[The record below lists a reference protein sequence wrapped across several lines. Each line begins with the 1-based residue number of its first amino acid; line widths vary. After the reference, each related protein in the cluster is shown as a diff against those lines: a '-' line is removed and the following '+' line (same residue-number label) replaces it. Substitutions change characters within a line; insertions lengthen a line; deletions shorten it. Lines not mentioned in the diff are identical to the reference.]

1 MRKRIGIYCATEEAR
16 QLIPSL
22 LENPDVE
29 IAAIVDPDADAIR
42 QQFGTSGPARPFGAT
57 DPGVARVLDERVTA
71 DLDALLL
78 DPNLHAIVD
87 ASARGDFAEKHR
99 TLNERGI
106 QVVTPLTARLLWC
119 FSRPSRDS
127 KSELLTALHEI
138 VESYNLTIDADELFS
153 RVLEIAVAVTG
164 AEGGSLM
171 LLDHDA
177 RELRVRVA
185 AGVEPELWP
194 KIRVPL
200 GHGIAGRVAAEGRSL
215 RLRGK
220 ADRQAF
226 QIVRERL
233 DVESAIS
240 VPLIFEGRVL
250 GVLNLHH
257 SIRADAFSDASL
269 EFAEQLA
276 HLDAQIIAR
285 SQEHEALRSQASRY
299 TAVRRVR
306 EILSAK
312 EPLFD
317 RLRGFCL
324 FVAEQ
329 AGRGIA
335 TLYLR
340 EGDDSD
346 LRLSA
351 TSLEGGGFGGEYR
364 IEIGRGIDGTA
375 ARTREPAILRSSS
388 GSFAYAAL
396 PLIAGDT
403 LVGVL
408 SVQSG
413 DEAAGGRAA
422 EEALLEIAAAAAEE
436 IAHVER
442 EANITSRATKMDALN
457 EAGIRMLS
465 ATDPADVLRMATSSA
480 AMALGADHAILR
492 LQDDETKRYVIRSYF
507 GSADGRLQERLF
519 RLDKQISVEVIKK
532 RAPRLIADLSDEP
545 ALADRRADFRSVI
558 AAPLLRDG
566 RVIGTLAIY
575 DKVLADRFY
584 VGSFPREDLALF
596 AKFVSH
602 VERAVT
608 NADFY
613 AKARQYRNFD
623 SETNLPNERYLD
635 KRIDDEIAR
644 ASGHEGTLAI
654 AVCLLENLDEIKGV
668 SGPAHAREV
677 VLRTVGSLRAHLR
690 DFDVMGRTAAGEFAI
705 LLPDPGY
712 SAGERVYAL
721 ARAVADDVSKD
732 SALNDPIRLAL
743 AFGYALYPTEATERQ
758 ALLTRARSPR
768 IRMV

>member
-1 MRKRIGIYCATEEAR
+1 MRRRIGIYRATEEAR

-22 LENPDVE
+22 LENPDLE
-29 IAAIVDPDADAIR
+29 IAAIVDPDAESIR
-42 QQFGTSGPARPFGAT
+42 QQFGTIDS
-57 DPGVARVLDERVTA
+57 GVARVLGERLTA
-71 DLDALLL
+71 ELDPLLL
-78 DPNLHAIVD
+78 DPDLHAVID
-87 ASARGDFAEKHR
+87 ASSNGEFAANH
-99 TLNERGI
+99 TALAERGVQI
-106 QVVTPLTARLLWC
+106 VTPLTARLLWC
-119 FSRPSRDS
+119 FSHASQNS
-127 KSELLTALHEI
+127 KSDLLTALHEI
-138 VESYNLTIDADELFS
+138 VDSYNLTVDSDELFS

-171 LLDHDA
+171 LLDHGA

-185 AGVEPELWP
+185 TDVEPELWP

-200 GHGIAGRVAAEGRSL
+200 GHGIAGRVAADGRPL

-226 QIVRERL
+226 QIVHERL

-257 SIRADAFSDASL
+257 STQADAFSDESL
-269 EFAEQLA
+269 EFAERLA
-276 HLDAQIIAR
+276 HLDAQIIAQ
-285 SQEHEALRSQASRY
+285 SQEHEALRSQAARY

-306 EILSAK
+306 EILSGK
-312 EPLFD
+312 DPISD
-317 RLRGFCL
+317 RLRAFCL

-329 AGRGIA
+329 VGHGIA

-340 EGDDSD
+340 DNEEAG

-364 IEIGRGIDGTA
+364 IEMGTGIDGTA
-375 ARTREPAILRSSS
+375 ARTREPSILRSSR
-388 GSFAYAAL
+388 GALAYAAL

-403 LVGVL
+403 LFGVL
-408 SVQSG
+408 SVQG
-413 DEAAGGRAA
+413 GNEVAGSRAA

-442 EANITSRATKMDALN
+442 EASMTSRATKVGALN
-457 EAGIRMLS
+457 EAGIRMIS
-465 ATDPADVLRMATSSA
+465 ATDPAEVLRMATSSA

-492 LQDDETKRYVIRSYF
+492 IQDDETRRYVIRSYF
-507 GSADGRLQERLF
+507 GSADGRQQERLF
-519 RLDKQISVEVIKK
+519 RLDKRTSVEVIKK
-532 RAPRLIADLSDEP
+532 RAPRLIADLADESALGELNSD
-545 ALADRRADFRSVI
+545 FQSVI
-558 AAPLLRDG
+558 AAPLMREG

-575 DKVLADRFY
+575 DKVVADRFY
-584 VGSFPREDLALF
+584 VGRFTQDDLGLF
-596 AKFVSH
+596 TKFVSY

-608 NADFY
+608 NADLY
-613 AKARQYRNFD
+613 AQARQYRNFD
-623 SETNLPNERYLD
+623 SETGLPNERYLD
-635 KRIDDEIAR
+635 KRIDDEITR
-644 ASGHEGTLAI
+644 ASGHEGALTLA
-654 AVCLLENLDEIKGV
+654 ACLIENLDEIRGA
-668 SGPAHAREV
+668 SGRRRAREV
-677 VLRTVGSLRAHLR
+677 VQRTVEALRTNLR
-690 DFDVMGRTAAGEFAI
+690 DFDVMGRTGKGEFTI

-732 SALNDPIRLAL
+732 DTLNDPIRIAL
-743 AFGYALYPTEATERQ
+743 GFGYALYPTEGGERGE
-758 ALLTRARSPR
+758 LLARAKMPR

>member
-1 MRKRIGIYCATEEAR
+1 MRKRIGIYSATDEAR

-22 LENPDVE
+22 LENPEFE
-29 IAAIVDPDADAIR
+29 IAAIVDPDTESIR
-42 QQFGTSGPARPFGAT
+42 QQFGSIDSAL
-57 DPGVARVLDERVTA
+57 VRVLEERLTSDVN
-71 DLDALLL
+71 ALLL
-78 DPNLHAIVD
+78 DPNLHAVVD
-87 ASARGDFAEKHR
+87 ASTNGDFAANHPAL
-99 TLNERGI
+99 TERGI
-106 QVVTPLTARLLWC
+106 QIVTPLTARLLWC
-119 FSRPSRDS
+119 FSRASRNS
-127 KSELLTALHEI
+127 KSDLLTALHEI

-153 RVLEIAVAVTG
+153 RVLEIAVSVTG

-171 LLDHDA
+171 LLDHEA

-185 AGVEPELWP
+185 VGVEPELWP

-200 GHGIAGRVAAEGRSL
+200 GHGIAGRVAADGRSL

-257 SIRADAFSDASL
+257 STQADAFSDESL

-285 SQEHEALRSQASRY
+285 SQEHEALRSQAARY

-306 EILSAK
+306 EILAAK
-312 EPLFD
+312 DPLFD
-317 RLRGFCL
+317 RLRAFCL

-329 AGRGIA
+329 VGHGIA

-340 EGDDSD
+340 DNDESD

-351 TSLEGGGFGGEYR
+351 TSLEGGGFGGDYR

-375 ARTREPAILRSSS
+375 ARNREPAILRSSN
-388 GSFAYAAL
+388 GTLAYAAL
-396 PLIAGDT
+396 PLIAGDS
-403 LVGVL
+403 LFGVL
-408 SVQSG
+408 SIQGG
-413 DEAAGGRAA
+413 DEAAGSRAA
-422 EEALLEIAAAAAEE
+422 EETLLEIAAAAAEE
-436 IAHVER
+436 IAHVQHASNMAAR
-442 EANITSRATKMDALN
+442 ANKAGALD
-457 EAGIRMLS
+457 EAGIRMIS
-465 ATDPADVLRMATSSA
+465 ATDPAEVLRMATSSA

-492 LQDDETKRYVIRSYF
+492 IQDDETRRYVIRSYF
-507 GSADGRLQERLF
+507 GSADGRLQEQLF

-532 RAPRLIADLSDEP
+532 RAPRLIADLADDP
-545 ALADRRADFRSVI
+545 AFADLHSEFRSAI
-558 AAPLLRDG
+558 AAPLMREG
-566 RVIGTLAIY
+566 RVIGTLTIY
-575 DKVLADRFY
+575 DKVLTDRFY
-584 VGSFPREDLALF
+584 VGRFQQEDFVLF
-596 AKFVSH
+596 AKFVSY

-613 AKARQYRNFD
+613 ARARQYRNFD
-623 SETNLPNERYLD
+623 TETNLPNERYLD
-635 KRIDDEIAR
+635 KRIDEEIAR
-644 ASGHEGTLAI
+644 ASGHEGALAI

-668 SGPAHAREV
+668 SGSGRAREV
-677 VLRTVGSLRAHLR
+677 VQRTVDALRAHLR
-690 DFDVMGRTAAGEFAI
+690 DFDVMGRSENGEFTI

-721 ARAVADDVSKD
+721 ARAVADDLSKD
-732 SALNDPIRLAL
+732 NALNDPIRIAL
-743 AFGYALYPTEATERQ
+743 AFGYALYPIEGSDRQ
-758 ALLTRARSPR
+758 TLLARARTPR

>member
-1 MRKRIGIYCATEEAR
+1 MRKRIGIYRAAEEAR

-22 LENPDVE
+22 LDNPELE
-29 IAAIVDPDADAIR
+29 IAAIVDPDAESIR
-42 QQFGTSGPARPFGAT
+42 QQFGAIE
-57 DPGVARVLDERVTA
+57 PGVARVLDEQMTA

-78 DPNLHAIVD
+78 DPDLHAVVD
-87 ASARGDFAEKHR
+87 ASSRGDFAANHPAL
-99 TLNERGI
+99 TERGI

-119 FSRPSRDS
+119 FGSASQNS
-127 KSELLTALHEI
+127 KSDLLTALHEI

-171 LLDHDA
+171 LLDHA
-177 RELRVRVA
+177 ASELRVRVA

-200 GHGIAGRVAAEGRSL
+200 GHGIAGRVAADGRPL

-226 QIVRERL
+226 KIVRERL

-240 VPLIFEGRVL
+240 VPLIFKGRVL

-257 SIRADAFSDASL
+257 STRADAFSDESL

-285 SQEHEALRSQASRY
+285 SQEHEALRSQAARY

-306 EILSAK
+306 EVLSGK
-312 EPLFD
+312 DPLSD
-317 RLRGFCL
+317 RLRSFCL
-324 FVAEQ
+324 FVAEHV
-329 AGRGIA
+329 GHGIA

-340 EGDDSD
+340 DNDEAD

-364 IEIGRGIDGTA
+364 IEIGTGIDGTT

-388 GSFAYAAL
+388 GALAYAAL

-403 LVGVL
+403 LFGVL
-408 SVQSG
+408 SVQGG
-413 DEAAGGRAA
+413 DEAAGSRAA
-422 EEALLEIAAAAAEE
+422 EEALLEITAAAAEE

-442 EANITSRATKMDALN
+442 EANMTSRATKVGALN
-457 EAGIRMLS
+457 EAGIRMIS
-465 ATDPADVLRMATSSA
+465 ATDPAEVLRMATSSA
-480 AMALGADHAILR
+480 AMVLGADHAILR
-492 LQDDETKRYVIRSYF
+492 IQDDETKRYVIRSYF

-519 RLDKQISVEVIKK
+519 RLDKHISVEVIKR
-532 RAPRLIADLSDEP
+532 RAPRLITDLADDP
-545 ALADRRADFRSVI
+545 ALSELHSDFQSVI
-558 AAPLLRDG
+558 AAPLMREG

-575 DKVLADRFY
+575 DKVVSDRFY
-584 VGSFPREDLALF
+584 VGRFPQEDLVLF
-596 AKFVSH
+596 TKFVSYI
-602 VERAVT
+602 ERAVT

-613 AKARQYRNFD
+613 AQARQYRNFD
-623 SETNLPNERYLD
+623 TETSLPNERYLD

-644 ASGHEGTLAI
+644 ASGHEGALAI
-654 AVCLLENLDEIKGV
+654 AVCLLENLDEIKGA
-668 SGPAHAREV
+668 SGPGRAREV
-677 VLRTVGSLRAHLR
+677 VQRTVEALRAHLR
-690 DFDVMGRTAAGEFAI
+690 DFDVMGRTESGEFTI

-732 SALNDPIRLAL
+732 DDLNDPIRIAL
-743 AFGYALYPTEATERQ
+743 AFGYALHPTEGTERQ
-758 ALLTRARSPR
+758 ALLTRARMPR

>member
-1 MRKRIGIYCATEEAR
+1 MRKRIGIYSATDEAR
-16 QLIPSL
+16 QLIPL
-22 LENPDVE
+22 LLKNPGFE
-29 IAAIVDPDADAIR
+29 IAAVVDPDTESIR
-42 QQFGTSGPARPFGAT
+42 QQFGSIDSGL
-57 DPGVARVLDERVTA
+57 VRVLDERLTSDVN
-71 DLDALLL
+71 ALLL
-78 DPNLHAIVD
+78 DPNLHAVVD
-87 ASARGDFAEKHR
+87 ASSNGDFAANHPAL
-99 TLNERGI
+99 TERGI
-106 QVVTPLTARLLWC
+106 QIVTPLTARLLWC
-119 FSRPSRDS
+119 FSRASRNNKRD
-127 KSELLTALHEI
+127 LLTALHEI

-153 RVLEIAVAVTG
+153 RVLEIAVSVTG

-171 LLDHDA
+171 MLDHDA

-185 AGVEPELWP
+185 VGVEPELWP

-200 GHGIAGRVAAEGRSL
+200 GHGIAGRVAADGRSL

-226 QIVRERL
+226 QIVRERF

-257 SIRADAFSDASL
+257 STQADAFSDESL

-276 HLDAQIIAR
+276 LLDAQIIAR
-285 SQEHEALRSQASRY
+285 SQEHEALRSQAARY

-306 EILSAK
+306 EILAAK
-312 EPLFD
+312 DPLFD
-317 RLRGFCL
+317 RLRTFCL

-329 AGRGIA
+329 VGHGIA

-340 EGDDSD
+340 DDDESD

-375 ARTREPAILRSSS
+375 ARNREPAILRSSN
-388 GSFAYAAL
+388 GALAYAAL
-396 PLIAGDT
+396 PLIAGDR
-403 LVGVL
+403 LFGVL
-408 SVQSG
+408 SIQGG

-422 EEALLEIAAAAAEE
+422 EETLLEIAAAAAEE

-442 EANITSRATKMDALN
+442 EANITDRANKAGALN
-457 EAGIRMLS
+457 EAGIRMIS
-465 ATDPADVLRMATSSA
+465 ATEPAEVLRMATSSA

-492 LQDDETKRYVIRSYF
+492 IQDDENRRYVIRSYF
-507 GSADGRLQERLF
+507 GSADGRLQEQLF
-519 RLDKQISVEVIKK
+519 RLDKQISVEVIKR
-532 RAPRLIADLSDEP
+532 RAPRLIADLADDP
-545 ALADRRADFRSVI
+545 AFADLHSEFRSAI
-558 AAPLLRDG
+558 AAPLMREG
-566 RVIGTLAIY
+566 RVIGTLTLY
-575 DKVLADRFY
+575 DKVLTDRFY
-584 VGSFPREDLALF
+584 VGRFQQEDFVLF
-596 AKFVSH
+596 AKFASY

-613 AKARQYRNFD
+613 ARARKFRNFD
-623 SETNLPNERYLD
+623 TETNLPNERYLD

-644 ASGHEGTLAI
+644 ASGHEGALAI

-668 SGPAHAREV
+668 SGSGRAREV
-677 VLRTVGSLRAHLR
+677 VQRTVDALRAHLR
-690 DFDVMGRTAAGEFAI
+690 AFDVMGRSENGEFTI

-721 ARAVADDVSKD
+721 ARAVADDLSKD
-732 SALNDPIRLAL
+732 SALNDPIRVAL
-743 AFGYALYPTEATERQ
+743 AFGYALYPTEGTDRQ
-758 ALLTRARSPR
+758 SLLARARTPR

>member
-1 MRKRIGIYCATEEAR
+1 MRKRIGIYCATDEAR

-22 LENPDVE
+22 LENLEFE
-29 IAAIVDPDADAIR
+29 IAAIVDPDAESIR
-42 QQFGTSGPARPFGAT
+42 QQLSAIEPGDPFGGIDAA
-57 DPGVARVLDERVTA
+57 VARVLNERMTA
-71 DLDALLL
+71 DLDALLV

-87 ASARGDFAEKHR
+87 ASSSGDFAANHP
-99 TLNERGI
+99 TLSERGI

-119 FSRPSRDS
+119 FSRSSGNS
-127 KSELLTALHEI
+127 KSDLLTSLHEI
-138 VESYNLTIDADELFS
+138 VESYNLTVDADELFS

-171 LLDHDA
+171 LLDHAA

-200 GHGIAGRVAAEGRSL
+200 GHGIAGRVAADGRSL

-257 SIRADAFSDASL
+257 STRADVFSDESL

-285 SQEHEALRSQASRY
+285 SQEHEALRSQAARY

-306 EILSAK
+306 EILSTK
-312 EPLFD
+312 DPLFD
-317 RLRGFCL
+317 RLRSFCL

-329 AGRGIA
+329 VGHGIA

-340 EGDDSD
+340 DNDEAD

-364 IEIGRGIDGTA
+364 IEIGTGIDGTA
-375 ARTREPAILRSSS
+375 ARTREPTILRSSR
-388 GSFAYAAL
+388 GTLAYAAL

-403 LVGVL
+403 LFGVL
-408 SVQSG
+408 SIQGG
-413 DEAAGGRAA
+413 DEAAGCRAA
-422 EEALLEIAAAAAEE
+422 EESLLEIAAAAAEE

-442 EANITSRATKMDALN
+442 EASITSRATKIGALN
-457 EAGIRMLS
+457 EAGIRMIS
-465 ATDPADVLRMATSSA
+465 ATDPAEVLRMATSSA

-492 LQDDETKRYVIRSYF
+492 IQDDETRRYVIRSYF

-519 RLDKQISVEVIKK
+519 RLDKRVSVEVIKK
-532 RAPRLIADLSDEP
+532 RAPRLITDLTDDP
-545 ALADRRADFRSVI
+545 ALADLRADFQSVI
-558 AAPLLRDG
+558 AAPLMREG

-584 VGSFPREDLALF
+584 VGRFPQEDLVLF
-596 AKFVSH
+596 TKFVSY

-613 AKARQYRNFD
+613 TQARQYRNFD
-623 SETNLPNERYLD
+623 TETGLPNERYLH
-635 KRIDDEIAR
+635 KRIDDEIVR
-644 ASGHEGTLAI
+644 ASGHEGALAI
-654 AVCLLENLDEIKGV
+654 AVCLLENLDEIKGA
-668 SGPAHAREV
+668 SGPGRAREV
-677 VLRTVGSLRAHLR
+677 VRRTVDALRAHLR
-690 DFDVMGRTAAGEFAI
+690 DFDVMGRTENGEFTI

-732 SALNDPIRLAL
+732 GTLNDPIRIALAL
-743 AFGYALYPTEATERQ
+743 GYALYPTEGTDRQ
-758 ALLTRARSPR
+758 SLLTQARTPR

>member
-1 MRKRIGIYCATEEAR
+1 MRKRIGIYRATEEAR

-22 LENPDVE
+22 LDNPELE
-29 IAAIVDPDADAIR
+29 IAAIVDPDAASIR
-42 QQFGTSGPARPFGAT
+42 QQFGAIE
-57 DPGVARVLDERVTA
+57 PGVARVLDEQMTA

-78 DPNLHAIVD
+78 DPDLHAVVD
-87 ASARGDFAEKHR
+87 ASSRGDLAENNPA
-99 TLNERGI
+99 LNERGI

-119 FSRPSRDS
+119 FGSASQNS
-127 KSELLTALHEI
+127 KSDLLTALHEI

-171 LLDHDA
+171 LLDHA
-177 RELRVRVA
+177 ANELRVRVA

-200 GHGIAGRVAAEGRSL
+200 GHGIAGRVAADGRPL

-220 ADRQAF
+220 ADREAF

-240 VPLIFEGRVL
+240 VPLIFKGRIL

-257 SIRADAFSDASL
+257 STRADAFSDESL
-269 EFAEQLA
+269 AFAEQLA

-285 SQEHEALRSQASRY
+285 SQEHEALRSQAARY

-306 EILSAK
+306 EVLSGK
-312 EPLFD
+312 DPLSD
-317 RLRGFCL
+317 RLRSFCL

-329 AGRGIA
+329 VGHGIA

-340 EGDDSD
+340 DNDEAD

-364 IEIGRGIDGTA
+364 VEIGRGIDGTA

-388 GSFAYAAL
+388 GAPAYAAL

-403 LVGVL
+403 LFGVL
-408 SVQSG
+408 SVQGG
-413 DEAAGGRAA
+413 DDTAGSRAA

-442 EANITSRATKMDALN
+442 EADMTSRATKMGALN
-457 EAGIRMLS
+457 EAGIRMIS
-465 ATDPADVLRMATSSA
+465 ATDPAEVLRMATSSA
-480 AMALGADHAILR
+480 AMVLGADHAVLR
-492 LQDDETKRYVIRSYF
+492 IQDDETRRYVIRSYF

-519 RLDKQISVEVIKK
+519 RLDKHISVEVIKR
-532 RAPRLIADLSDEP
+532 RAPRLIADLADDP
-545 ALADRRADFRSVI
+545 ALGELRSDFQSVI
-558 AAPLLRDG
+558 AAPLMREG

-575 DKVLADRFY
+575 DKVVSDRFY
-584 VGSFPREDLALF
+584 VGRFSQEDLVMF
-596 AKFVSH
+596 TKFVSYI
-602 VERAVT
+602 ERAVT

-613 AKARQYRNFD
+613 AQARQYRNFD
-623 SETNLPNERYLD
+623 TETGLPNERYLD

-644 ASGHEGTLAI
+644 ASGREGALAI
-654 AVCLLENLDEIKGV
+654 AVCLLENLDEIEGV
-668 SGPAHAREV
+668 SGPGRAREV
-677 VLRTVGSLRAHLR
+677 VQRTVEALRTHLR
-690 DFDVMGRTAAGEFAI
+690 DFDVMGRTEEGEFAI

-732 SALNDPIRLAL
+732 GGLNDPIRIAL
-743 AFGYALYPTEATERQ
+743 AFGYALYPTEGTERQ
-758 ALLTRARSPR
+758 ALLTRAKMPR

>member
-1 MRKRIGIYCATEEAR
+1 MRKRIGIYRATEEAR

-22 LENPDVE
+22 LENPEFE
-29 IAAIVDPDADAIR
+29 IGAIVEPDRDLVR
-42 QQFGTSGPARPFGAT
+42 RQFGAI
-57 DPGVARVLDERVTA
+57 DPGIARVLDEHMTG

-78 DPNLHAIVD
+78 DTGLHAVID
-87 ASARGDFAEKHR
+87 ASPGGDFAANHP
-99 TLNERGI
+99 TLGERGVQI
-106 QVVTPLTARLLWC
+106 VTPLTARLLWC
-119 FSRPSRDS
+119 FTRTSPNS
-127 KSELLTALHEI
+127 KADLLTALHEI
-138 VESYNLTIDADELFS
+138 VESYNLTVDADELFS

-171 LLDHDA
+171 LLDHAA

-200 GHGIAGRVAAEGRSL
+200 GSGIAGRVAADARPL

-257 SIRADAFSDASL
+257 STRADAFSDESL

-285 SQEHEALRSQASRY
+285 SQEHEALRSQAARY

-306 EILSAK
+306 EILSGK
-312 EPLFD
+312 DPLPD
-317 RLRGFCL
+317 RLRSFCL

-329 AGRGIA
+329 VGHGIA
-335 TLYLR
+335 TIYLR
-340 EGDDSD
+340 DSGEAD

-364 IEIGRGIDGTA
+364 IKIGRGIDGSA
-375 ARTREPAILRSSS
+375 AQAREPSFLRAAK
-388 GSFAYAAL
+388 GDLAYAAI

-403 LVGVL
+403 LFGVL
-408 SVQSG
+408 SVQGG
-413 DEAAGGRAA
+413 DHAAGSRAA
-422 EEALLEIAAAAAEE
+422 EETLSEIAAAAAEE
-436 IAHVER
+436 IAHAAR
-442 EANITSRATKMDALN
+442 EASMTSRATVVGALN
-457 EAGIRMLS
+457 EAGIRMIS
-465 ATDPADVLRMATSSA
+465 ATDPNEVLRMATSSA

-492 LQDDETKRYVIRSYF
+492 VQDDETRRYVIRSYF
-507 GSADGRLQERLF
+507 GSADGRLQEQLF
-519 RLDKQISVEVIKK
+519 RLDKRISVEVIKK
-532 RAPRLIADLSDEP
+532 RAPRLVSDLVADPSLNE
-545 ALADRRADFRSVI
+545 LRADFQSAI
-558 AAPLLRDG
+558 AAPLMREG
-566 RVIGTLAIY
+566 QVIGTLAIY
-575 DKVLADRFY
+575 DKVVADRFY
-584 VGSFPREDLALF
+584 VGRFAQEDLELF
-596 AKFVSH
+596 TKFASY

-613 AKARQYRNFD
+613 AQARQYRNF
-623 SETNLPNERYLD
+623 ETETGLPNERYLN

-644 ASGHEGTLAI
+644 ASAHAGALAI
-654 AVCLLENLDEIKGV
+654 AVCSLENLDEIRNA
-668 SGPAHAREV
+668 SGRARARAV
-677 VLRTVGSLRAHLR
+677 VQRAVEALRNHVRN
-690 DFDVMGRTAAGEFAI
+690 FDVIGRTAKAEFTI
-705 LLPDPGY
+705 LMPDPGY

-721 ARAVADDVSKD
+721 ARAVADDISKD
-732 SALNDPIRLAL
+732 SALNDPIRIAL
-743 AFGYALYPTEATERQ
+743 SFGYALYPTEGTEREE
-758 ALLTRARSPR
+758 LLTRAGAPR

>member
-1 MRKRIGIYCATEEAR
+1 MRKRIGIYGATEEAR

-22 LENPDVE
+22 LENPAFE
-29 IAAIVDPDADAIR
+29 IAAIVDPDAESIR
-42 QQFGTSGPARPFGAT
+42 QQLGAV
-57 DPGVARVLDERVTA
+57 DPGVARVLEDRLTA
-71 DLDALLL
+71 DPDALLL
-78 DPNLHAIVD
+78 DSGLHAVID
-87 ASARGDFAEKHR
+87 ASSNGDFATNHPA
-99 TLNERGI
+99 LAERGI
-106 QVVTPLTARLLWC
+106 QVVTPLTARLLWS
-119 FSRPSRDS
+119 FSRATRNNKAD
-127 KSELLTALHEI
+127 LLTALHEI

-153 RVLEIAVAVTG
+153 RVLEIALSITG
-164 AEGGSLM
+164 ADGGSLM
-171 LLDHDA
+171 LLDDGA

-185 AGVEPELWP
+185 TGVEPELWP

-200 GHGIAGRVAAEGRSL
+200 GHGIAGRVAADGRSL

-257 SIRADAFSDASL
+257 STRADAFSDESL

-276 HLDAQIIAR
+276 HLDAQIIAQ
-285 SQEHEALRSQASRY
+285 SQEHEALRSQAARY

-312 EPLFD
+312 DPLFD
-317 RLRGFCL
+317 RLRTFCL

-329 AGRGIA
+329 VGNGIA

-340 EGDDSD
+340 DNDEAD

-351 TSLEGGGFGGEYR
+351 TSLDGGGFGGEYR
-364 IEIGRGIDGTA
+364 IEVGTGIDGGA

-388 GSFAYAAL
+388 GTIAYAAL

-403 LVGVL
+403 LFGVL
-408 SVQSG
+408 SIQG
-413 DEAAGGRAA
+413 GGEATGGRAA

-436 IAHVER
+436 IAHLLR
-442 EANITSRATKMDALN
+442 EAGMASRATKTGALN
-457 EAGIRMLS
+457 EAGIRMIS
-465 ATDPADVLRMATSSA
+465 ATDPAEVLRMATSSA

-492 LQDDETKRYVIRSYF
+492 IQDDETRRYVIRSYF

-519 RLDKQISVEVIKK
+519 RLDKQISVDVIKK
-532 RAPRLIADLSDEP
+532 RAPRLIADLAHDT
-545 ALADRRADFRSVI
+545 ALTDIREDFQSVI
-558 AAPLLRDG
+558 AAPLMREG

-584 VGSFPREDLALF
+584 VGRFPQEDLVLF
-596 AKFVSH
+596 TKFVSY

-608 NADFY
+608 NADFH
-613 AKARQYRNFD
+613 AQARRYRNFD
-623 SETNLPNERYLD
+623 TETNLPDKRYLD
-635 KRIDDEIAR
+635 KRINDEIAR
-644 ASGHEGTLAI
+644 ASGSEGTFAI
-654 AVCLLENLDEIKGV
+654 AVCLLENLEEIKGA
-668 SGPAHAREV
+668 SGPGRAREV
-677 VLRTVGSLRAHLR
+677 VQRTVEALRAHLR
-690 DFDVMGRTAAGEFAI
+690 DFDVMGRTEDGEFTI

-721 ARAVADDVSKD
+721 ARAIADDVSKD
-732 SALNDPIRLAL
+732 SALNDPIRVAM
-743 AFGYALYPTEATERQ
+743 AFGYALYPVEGTERQ
-758 ALLTRARSPR
+758 ALLTQARMPR

>member
-1 MRKRIGIYCATEEAR
+1 MRKRIGIYSATEEAR

-22 LENPDVE
+22 LENPEFE
-29 IAAIVDPDADAIR
+29 IAAIVDPDAESIR
-42 QQFGTSGPARPFGAT
+42 QQLGAI
-57 DPGVARVLDERVTA
+57 DPGVARMLEERLTT
-71 DLDALLL
+71 DIDALLL
-78 DPNLHAIVD
+78 DPDLHAVID
-87 ASARGDFAEKHR
+87 ASSSGDFAAKHP
-99 TLNERGI
+99 TLTERGI

-119 FSRPSRDS
+119 FSPTSRNN
-127 KSELLTALHEI
+127 KSDLLTALREI
-138 VESYNLTIDADELFS
+138 VESYHLTVDADELFS

-171 LLDHDA
+171 LLDHAA

-185 AGVEPELWP
+185 VGVEPELWP

-200 GHGIAGRVAAEGRSL
+200 GHGIAGRVAADGRPL

-220 ADRQAF
+220 ADRQTF

-257 SIRADAFSDASL
+257 STRADAFSDESL

-276 HLDAQIIAR
+276 HLDAQIIAQ
-285 SQEHEALRSQASRY
+285 SQEHEALRSQAARY

-312 EPLFD
+312 DPLFD
-317 RLRGFCL
+317 RLRAFCL

-329 AGRGIA
+329 VGHGIA

-340 EGDDSD
+340 DNDETE

-364 IEIGRGIDGTA
+364 IEIGIGIDGTA
-375 ARTREPAILRSSS
+375 ARTREPAILRSSK
-388 GSFAYAAL
+388 GALAYAAL

-403 LVGVL
+403 LFGVL
-408 SVQSG
+408 SIQG
-413 DEAAGGRAA
+413 GNEAASGRAA
-422 EEALLEIAAAAAEE
+422 EETLLEIAAAAAEE
-436 IAHVER
+436 IAHVKR
-442 EANITSRATKMDALN
+442 EASITSRATKTGALN
-457 EAGIRMLS
+457 EAGIRMIS
-465 ATDPADVLRMATSSA
+465 TTDPAQVLRMATSSA

-492 LQDDETKRYVIRSYF
+492 IQDDETRRYVIRSYF

-519 RLDKQISVEVIKK
+519 RLDKQISVEIIKK
-532 RAPRLIADLSDEP
+532 RAPRLIAN
-545 ALADRRADFRSVI
+545 LADDSALTDLCSDFQSAI
-558 AAPLLRDG
+558 AAPLMREG

-584 VGSFPREDLALF
+584 VGRFPQEDLVLF
-596 AKFVSH
+596 TKFVSY

-613 AKARQYRNFD
+613 AQARQYRNFD
-623 SETNLPNERYLD
+623 TETSLPNERYLD
-635 KRIDDEIAR
+635 KRINDEIVR

-668 SGPAHAREV
+668 SGPGRAREV
-677 VLRTVGSLRAHLR
+677 VQRTVKALRTHLR
-690 DFDVMGRTAAGEFAI
+690 DFDVMGRTENGEFTI

-721 ARAVADDVSKD
+721 ARAVADDISQD
-732 SALNDPIRLAL
+732 SNLNDPIRVAL
-743 AFGYALYPTEATERQ
+743 AFGYALYPAEGADRQ
-758 ALLTRARSPR
+758 ALLTRAKMPR

>member
-1 MRKRIGIYCATEEAR
+1 MRKRIGIYRATEEAR
-16 QLIPSL
+16 QLIPPL
-22 LENPDVE
+22 LENPDFE
-29 IAAIVDPDADAIR
+29 IAAVVDPDAESIR
-42 QQFGTSGPARPFGAT
+42 QQLGGF
-57 DPGVARVLDERVTA
+57 DPGVARVLEARLSA
-71 DLDALLL
+71 DPNALLL
-78 DPNLHAIVD
+78 DPDLHAVVD
-87 ASARGDFAEKHR
+87 ASARGDFAANHPS
-99 TLNERGI
+99 LAERGV

-119 FSRPSRDS
+119 FRRASRNS

-138 VESYNLTIDADELFS
+138 VESYNLTIDADELFA

-171 LLDHDA
+171 LLDHAA

-200 GHGIAGRVAAEGRSL
+200 GHGIAGRVAADGRPL

-233 DVESAIS
+233 DVESAVS
-240 VPLIFEGRVL
+240 VPLTFEGRVL

-257 SIRADAFSDASL
+257 STRADAFSDESL

-285 SQEHEALRSQASRY
+285 SQEHEALRSQAARY
-299 TAVRRVR
+299 KMVRRIR

-312 EPLFD
+312 DPLPN
-317 RLRGFCL
+317 RLRAFCL

-329 AGRGIA
+329 AGNGIA

-340 EGDDSD
+340 DADESE

-364 IEIGRGIDGTA
+364 IEIGTGIDGTA
-375 ARTREPAILRSSS
+375 ARTREPVILRSA
-388 GSFAYAAL
+388 GGALAYAAL

-403 LVGVL
+403 LFGVM
-408 SVQSG
+408 SVQGS
-413 DEAAGGRAA
+413 DEAAGSRAA

-442 EANITSRATKMDALN
+442 EASMASQATRMGAIN
-457 EAGIRMLS
+457 EAGIRMIS
-465 ATDPADVLRMATSSA
+465 ATEPADVLRMATSSA

-492 LQDDETKRYVIRSYF
+492 VQDEDTLRYVIRSYF
-507 GSADGRLQERLF
+507 GSAEGPLQERLF
-519 RLDKQISVEVIKK
+519 RLDKRISVDVIKT
-532 RAPRLIADLSDEP
+532 RVPRLIPQIADDAALSE
-545 ALADRRADFRSVI
+545 ANSDFQSAI
-558 AAPLLRDG
+558 AAPLMREG

-575 DKVLADRFY
+575 DKVVTDRFC
-584 VGSFPREDLALF
+584 VGRFSREDLGLF
-596 AKFVSH
+596 SKYVSY
-602 VERAVT
+602 VERAVN
-608 NADFY
+608 NAALY
-613 AKARQYRNFD
+613 AQMRQYRNFD
-623 SETNLPNERYLD
+623 TETGLPNERYLH
-635 KRIDDEIAR
+635 KRIDDEVAR
-644 ASGHEGTLAI
+644 ASEREGALAI
-654 AVCLLENLDEIKGV
+654 AVCLLENLDEV
-668 SGPAHAREV
+668 EAASGPKRVREV
-677 VLRTVGSLRAHLR
+677 VKRTAEALRANLR
-690 DFDVMGRTAAGEFAI
+690 NFDVVGRTQEREFTI

-712 SAGERVYAL
+712 AAGERVYAL

-732 SALNDPIRLAL
+732 DALNDPTRIAL
-743 AFGYALYPTEATERQ
+743 GFGYALYPTEGTERD
-758 ALLTRARSPR
+758 ALLEQARAPR

>member
-1 MRKRIGIYCATEEAR
+1 MRKRIGIYRATEEAR

-22 LENPDVE
+22 LENPEFE
-29 IAAIVDPDADAIR
+29 IGAIVEPDAESIR
-42 QQFGTSGPARPFGAT
+42 QQLGAIE
-57 DPGVARVLDERVTA
+57 PSVARVLDERMTA

-78 DPNLHAIVD
+78 DTDLHAVID
-87 ASARGDFAEKHR
+87 ASSRSDFSASHPA
-99 TLNERGI
+99 LSERGI
-106 QVVTPLTARLLWC
+106 QIVTPLTARLLWC
-119 FSRPSRDS
+119 FSHTSPNS
-127 KSELLTALHEI
+127 KADLLTALHEI
-138 VESYNLTIDADELFS
+138 VESYNLTVDADELFS

-171 LLDHDA
+171 LLDHSA

-194 KIRVPL
+194 KIRVPI
-200 GHGIAGRVAAEGRSL
+200 GHGIAGRVAADGRPL

-257 SIRADAFSDASL
+257 STRADAFSDESL

-285 SQEHEALRSQASRY
+285 SQEHEALRSQAARY
-299 TAVRRVR
+299 RAVRRVR
-306 EILSAK
+306 EILSGRD
-312 EPLFD
+312 PLPD
-317 RLRGFCL
+317 RLRSFCL

-329 AGRGIA
+329 VGHGIA

-340 EGDDSD
+340 DSGETD

-364 IEIGRGIDGTA
+364 IEIGRGIDGSA
-375 ARTREPAILRSSS
+375 AQDREPSILRSSK
-388 GSFAYAAL
+388 GALAYAAL

-403 LVGVL
+403 LFGVL
-408 SVQSG
+408 SIQGG
-413 DEAAGGRAA
+413 DESAGGRAA
-422 EEALLEIAAAAAEE
+422 EEALLEITAAAAEE
-436 IAHVER
+436 IAHAER
-442 EANITSRATKMDALN
+442 EATMTSRATKVTALN
-457 EAGIRMLS
+457 EAGIRMIS
-465 ATDPADVLRMATSSA
+465 TTDPAEVLRMATSSA

-492 LQDDETKRYVIRSYF
+492 IQDDETRRYVIRSYF

-519 RLDKQISVEVIKK
+519 RLDKRIAVDVIKK
-532 RAPRLIADLSDEP
+532 RAPHLIADLVDDA
-545 ALADRRADFRSVI
+545 ALSELRADFQSAI
-558 AAPLLRDG
+558 GAPLMREG
-566 RVIGTLAIY
+566 RVVGTLTIY
-575 DKVLADRFY
+575 DKVVADRFY
-584 VGSFPREDLALF
+584 VGRFSEEDFSLF
-596 AKFVSH
+596 TRFASY

-613 AKARQYRNFD
+613 AQARQYRNF
-623 SETNLPNERYLD
+623 ETETGLPNERYLN

-644 ASGHEGTLAI
+644 ASEHEGTLAI
-654 AVCLLENLDEIKGV
+654 AVCLLENLDEIRSA
-668 SGPAHAREV
+668 SGRARAREIV
-677 VLRTVGSLRAHLR
+677 QHSVEALRNHLR
-690 DFDVMGRTAAGEFAI
+690 DFDVMGRTGKGEFTI
-705 LLPDPGY
+705 LMPDPGY

-721 ARAVADDVSKD
+721 ARAVADDISNN
-732 SALNDPIRLAL
+732 SALNDPIRIAL
-743 AFGYALYPTEATERQ
+743 SFGYALYPTEGTERE
-758 ALLTRARSPR
+758 ALLSRAGTPR

>member
-1 MRKRIGIYCATEEAR
+1 
-16 QLIPSL
+16 
-22 LENPDVE
+22 
-29 IAAIVDPDADAIR
+29 
-42 QQFGTSGPARPFGAT
+42 
-57 DPGVARVLDERVTA
+57 
-71 DLDALLL
+71 
-78 DPNLHAIVD
+78 
-87 ASARGDFAEKHR
+87 
-99 TLNERGI
+99 
-106 QVVTPLTARLLWC
+106 LTARLLWC
-119 FSRPSRDS
+119 FGSASQNS
-127 KSELLTALHEI
+127 KADLLTALHEI

-171 LLDHDA
+171 LLDHA
-177 RELRVRVA
+177 AGELRVRVA

-200 GHGIAGRVAAEGRSL
+200 GHGIAGRVAADGRPL

-240 VPLIFEGRVL
+240 VPLIFKGRVL

-257 SIRADAFSDASL
+257 STRADAFSDESL

-276 HLDAQIIAR
+276 QLDAQIIAR
-285 SQEHEALRSQASRY
+285 SQEHEALRSQAARY

-306 EILSAK
+306 EILSGK
-312 EPLFD
+312 DPLSD
-317 RLRGFCL
+317 RLRSFCL

-329 AGRGIA
+329 VGHGIA

-340 EGDDSD
+340 DNDEAD

-364 IEIGRGIDGTA
+364 VEIGTGIDGTA
-375 ARTREPAILRSSS
+375 ARTREPAILRSPS
-388 GSFAYAAL
+388 GALAYAAL

-403 LVGVL
+403 LFGVL
-408 SVQSG
+408 SVQGG
-413 DEAAGGRAA
+413 DEAAGSRAA
-422 EEALLEIAAAAAEE
+422 EEALLEITAAAAEE

-442 EANITSRATKMDALN
+442 ETNMTSRATKMGALN
-457 EAGIRMLS
+457 EAGIRMIS
-465 ATDPADVLRMATSSA
+465 ATDPAEVLRMATSSA
-480 AMALGADHAILR
+480 AMVLGADHAILR
-492 LQDDETKRYVIRSYF
+492 IQDDETRRYVIRSYF

-519 RLDKQISVEVIKK
+519 RLDKQVSVEVIKR
-532 RAPRLIADLSDEP
+532 RAPRLVADLADDP
-545 ALADRRADFRSVI
+545 ALSELHSDFQSVI
-558 AAPLLRDG
+558 AAPLMREG

-575 DKVLADRFY
+575 DKVVSDRFC
-584 VGSFPREDLALF
+584 VGHFSQEDLVLF
-596 AKFVSH
+596 TKFVSYI
-602 VERAVT
+602 ERAVT

-613 AKARQYRNFD
+613 AQARQYRNFD
-623 SETNLPNERYLD
+623 TETNLPNERYLD

-644 ASGHEGTLAI
+644 ASGHEGALAI

-668 SGPAHAREV
+668 SGPGRAREV
-677 VLRTVGSLRAHLR
+677 VQRTVEALRTHLR
-690 DFDVMGRTAAGEFAI
+690 DFDVMGRTESGEFTI

-732 SALNDPIRLAL
+732 DDLNDPIRIAL
-743 AFGYALYPTEATERQ
+743 AFGYALHPTEGTERQ
-758 ALLTRARSPR
+758 ALLTRAKTPR

>member
-1 MRKRIGIYCATEEAR
+1 
-16 QLIPSL
+16 
-22 LENPDVE
+22 
-29 IAAIVDPDADAIR
+29 VDPDTESIR
-42 QQFGTSGPARPFGAT
+42 PQFGSIDSGL
-57 DPGVARVLDERVTA
+57 VRVLDERLTSDVN
-71 DLDALLL
+71 ALLL
-78 DPNLHAIVD
+78 DPNLHAVVD
-87 ASARGDFAEKHR
+87 ASSNGDFAANHPAL
-99 TLNERGI
+99 TERGI
-106 QVVTPLTARLLWC
+106 QIVTPLTARLLWC
-119 FSRPSRDS
+119 FSRASRNNKRD
-127 KSELLTALHEI
+127 LLTALHEI

-153 RVLEIAVAVTG
+153 RVLEIAVSVTG

-171 LLDHDA
+171 MLDHDA

-185 AGVEPELWP
+185 VGVEPELWP

-200 GHGIAGRVAAEGRSL
+200 GHGIAGRVAADGRSL

-257 SIRADAFSDASL
+257 STQADAFSDESL

-276 HLDAQIIAR
+276 LLDAQIIAR
-285 SQEHEALRSQASRY
+285 SQEHEALRSQAARY

-306 EILSAK
+306 EILAAK
-312 EPLFD
+312 DPLFD
-317 RLRGFCL
+317 RLRTFCL

-329 AGRGIA
+329 VGHGIA

-340 EGDDSD
+340 DDDESD

-375 ARTREPAILRSSS
+375 ARNREPAILRSSN
-388 GSFAYAAL
+388 GALAYAAL
-396 PLIAGDT
+396 PLIVGDR
-403 LVGVL
+403 LFGVL
-408 SVQSG
+408 SIQGG

-422 EEALLEIAAAAAEE
+422 EETLLEIAAAAAEE

-442 EANITSRATKMDALN
+442 EANITDRANKAGALN
-457 EAGIRMLS
+457 EAGIRMIS
-465 ATDPADVLRMATSSA
+465 ATEPAEVLRMATSSA

-492 LQDDETKRYVIRSYF
+492 IQDDENRRYVIRSYF
-507 GSADGRLQERLF
+507 GSADGRLQEQLF

-532 RAPRLIADLSDEP
+532 RAPRLIADLADDP
-545 ALADRRADFRSVI
+545 AFADLHSEFRSAI
-558 AAPLLRDG
+558 AAPLMREG
-566 RVIGTLAIY
+566 RVIGTLTIY
-575 DKVLADRFY
+575 DKVLTDRFY
-584 VGSFPREDLALF
+584 VGHFRQEDFVLF
-596 AKFVSH
+596 SKFVSY

-613 AKARQYRNFD
+613 ARARQYRNFD
-623 SETNLPNERYLD
+623 TETNLPNERYLD
-635 KRIDDEIAR
+635 KRIDEEIAR
-644 ASGHEGTLAI
+644 ASGHEGALAI

-668 SGPAHAREV
+668 SGSGRAREV
-677 VLRTVGSLRAHLR
+677 VQRTVDALRAHLR
-690 DFDVMGRTAAGEFAI
+690 DFDVMGRSENGEFTI

-721 ARAVADDVSKD
+721 ARAVADDLSKD
-732 SALNDPIRLAL
+732 NALNDPIRIAL
-743 AFGYALYPTEATERQ
+743 AFGYALYPIEGSDRQ
-758 ALLTRARSPR
+758 TLLARARTPR

>member
-1 MRKRIGIYCATEEAR
+1 MRKRIGIYRATEEAR

-22 LENPDVE
+22 LENPAFE
-29 IAAIVDPDADAIR
+29 IAAIVDPDAESIR
-42 QQFGTSGPARPFGAT
+42 QQFGAI
-57 DPGVARVLDERVTA
+57 DPGVARVLDERMSA

-78 DPNLHAIVD
+78 DPDLHAIVD
-87 ASARGDFAEKHR
+87 ASSRGDFAANHPAL
-99 TLNERGI
+99 TERGI

-119 FSRPSRDS
+119 FSSASRNS
-127 KSELLTALHEI
+127 KSDLLTALHEI

-153 RVLEIAVAVTG
+153 RVLEIAVSVTG

-171 LLDHDA
+171 LLDHAA

-185 AGVEPELWP
+185 TDVEPELWP

-200 GHGIAGRVAAEGRSL
+200 GHGIAGRVAADGRPL

-240 VPLIFEGRVL
+240 VPLIFKGRVL

-257 SIRADAFSDASL
+257 STRADAFSDESL

-285 SQEHEALRSQASRY
+285 SQEHEALRSQAARY

-306 EILSAK
+306 EILSGK
-312 EPLFD
+312 GPLSD
-317 RLRGFCL
+317 RLRSFCL
-324 FVAEQ
+324 FVAEHV
-329 AGRGIA
+329 GHGIA

-340 EGDDSD
+340 DNDETG

-364 IEIGRGIDGTA
+364 IEIGTGIDGTA
-375 ARTREPAILRSSS
+375 ARTREPAILRSSR
-388 GSFAYAAL
+388 GTLAYAAL

-403 LVGVL
+403 LFGVL
-408 SVQSG
+408 SIQKGSEIPG
-413 DEAAGGRAA
+413 SRAA

-436 IAHVER
+436 IAHLER
-442 EANITSRATKMDALN
+442 EASMTSRATKLGALN
-457 EAGIRMLS
+457 EAGIRMIS
-465 ATDPADVLRMATSSA
+465 ATDPAEVLRMATSSA

-492 LQDDETKRYVIRSYF
+492 VQDSETRRYVIRSYF
-507 GSADGRLQERLF
+507 GSADGRLQEMLF

-532 RAPRLIADLSDEP
+532 RAPRLIADLADDP
-545 ALADRRADFRSVI
+545 ALSELRSDFQSVI
-558 AAPLLRDG
+558 AAPLMREG

-575 DKVLADRFY
+575 DKFVADRFY
-584 VGSFPREDLALF
+584 VGHFPQEDLVLF
-596 AKFVSH
+596 TKFVSY

-613 AKARQYRNFD
+613 AQARQYRNFD
-623 SETNLPNERYLD
+623 TETSLPNERYLG

-644 ASGHEGTLAI
+644 ASGHEGALAI
-654 AVCLLENLDEIKGV
+654 AVCLLENLDEIKGA
-668 SGPAHAREV
+668 SGPGRARDV
-677 VLRTVGSLRAHLR
+677 VQRTVEALRTHLR
-690 DFDVMGRTAAGEFAI
+690 DFDVMGRTEDGEFTI

-732 SALNDPIRLAL
+732 NALNDPIRVAL
-743 AFGYALYPTEATERQ
+743 GFGYALYPIEGTDRQ
-758 ALLTRARSPR
+758 ALLTRARTPR